1 MPTQKICKAPQ
12 LVLSSWRPPFS
23 HVWIPFLLKRC
34 AWCMWV
40 WVQIEVKRSKIY
52 SANWGYCERLKIE
65 GNNDVNDIASHVC
78 CHWRAPWLPRQNP
91 QILGVKKRI
100 PKKMGQLFTL
110 HNPRDEFL
118 KIIQLERSYLSF
130 FFFIEKFESGFL
142 VSVKNKGQNEG
153 YFESSRIPLFH
164 FVFLSIQGLGQG
176 IKKLSMELNLS
187 SSWGI
192 SIRCGLVASFC
203 RRLDGTLMRPYLGQN
218 KHRIWVWTSF

>member
-1 MPTQKICKAPQ
+1 MIPTQKICKAPQ

-34 AWCMWV
+34 AWCLWV

-78 CHWRAPWLPRQNP
+78 CHWRAPWLPHQNP

-130 FFFIEKFESGFL
+130 FFSL
-142 VSVKNKGQNEG
+142 KNSKV
-153 YFESSRIPLFH
+153 
-164 FVFLSIQGLGQG
+164 VFLCLSKTRGKMRVVLNHLGFPFSILYFFLFKALG
-176 IKKLSMELNLS
+176 KE
-187 SSWGI
+187 
-192 SIRCGLVASFC
+192 
-203 RRLDGTLMRPYLGQN
+203 
-218 KHRIWVWTSF
+218 